1 MVHVMQLFADATRWS
16 SAIYAA
22 SYLTCSCFVAL
33 KIPGMC
39 RGGLRFGSLAGTF
52 CAVQQVSSIARAE
65 RGAADVLVAGTVTG
79 AIFGATG
86 TLCYGIEAYA
96 HA

>member
-1 MVHVMQLFADATRWS
+1 MA
-16 SAIYAA
+16 
-22 SYLTCSCFVAL
+22 CSCLIELNA
-33 KIPGMC
+33 PGLC
-39 RGGLRFGSLAGTF
+39 RGGLRFGALAGTF

-86 TLCYGIEAYA
+86 VLFVRC
-96 HA
+96 